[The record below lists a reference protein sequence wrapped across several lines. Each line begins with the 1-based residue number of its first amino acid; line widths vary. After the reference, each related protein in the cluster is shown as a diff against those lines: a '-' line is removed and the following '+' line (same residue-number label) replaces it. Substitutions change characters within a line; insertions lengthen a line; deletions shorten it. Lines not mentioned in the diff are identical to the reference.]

1 MDFPLLDEL
10 RKTNERCSIH
20 DVPFTQLKDY
30 EPFCVE
36 CRKERLRAIEQD
48 AVDQS
53 FKEYERRRTIEVLD
67 TDSIVGDPKL
77 LQVSFNN
84 YQTDNGE
91 TTAAL
96 LKARQIAAEYMKV
109 IQTEKRLEKR
119 IAEIKK
125 RLEETKAESEDKKEL
140 EALKKELLEVPKFNT
155 IFTGVPGVGKS
166 HLAMGMLRAIN
177 ETANPMMSCL
187 FVSVNDLFRLI
198 KSSFGK
204 PDSKYSE
211 LNMTSLLSS
220 VDLLV
225 IDDLGSEASFRRGE
239 KDKEAGNY
247 TQNVLFGILNARQ
260 RTIITTNLNSDDLE
274 DVYNAKIV
282 SRLYKGVEG
291 RIIKF
296 TSATNDKRSKVE
308 F

>member
-1 MDFPLLDEL
+1 MDFPLLNEL
-10 RKTNERCSIH
+10 RKTSGYCQKHNI
-20 DVPFTQLKDY
+20 PLTQLKDY

-36 CRKERLRAIEQD
+36 CRKEYLQNVEQES
-48 AVDQS
+48 VNRT
-53 FKEYERRRTIEVLD
+53 FKEHERRRTIEVLE

-77 LQVSFNN
+77 LQVSFHD
-84 YQTDNGE
+84 YQTDNEE
-91 TTAAL
+91 TKAAL

-109 IQTEKRLEKR
+109 IQTEKQLEKM
-119 IAEIKK
+119 I
-125 RLEETKAESEDKKEL
+125 AESEDKEEKA
-140 EALKKELLEVPKFNT
+140 ALKKKLLEVPKFNT

-177 ETANPMMSCL
+177 DTADPMMSCL

-211 LNMTSLLSS
+211 LNMTNLLSS

-225 IDDLGSEASFRRGE
+225 IDDLGSEASFRRE
-239 KDKEAGNY
+239 KKDKEAGNY

-260 RTIITTNLNSDDLE
+260 RTIITTNLGSDDLE

-296 TSATNDKRSKVE
+296 TSATTDKRSKVK

>member
-1 MDFPLLDEL
+1 
-10 RKTNERCSIH
+10 
-20 DVPFTQLKDY
+20 
-30 EPFCVE
+30 
-36 CRKERLRAIEQD
+36 
-48 AVDQS
+48 
-53 FKEYERRRTIEVLD
+53 
-67 TDSIVGDPKL
+67 
-77 LQVSFNN
+77 
-84 YQTDNGE
+84 
-91 TTAAL
+91 
-96 LKARQIAAEYMKV
+96 MKV
-109 IQTEKRLEKR
+109 IQIEKRLEK
-119 IAEIKK
+119 EI
-125 RLEETKAESEDKKEL
+125 AESEDKEEKA
-140 EALKKELLEVPKFNT
+140 ALKKQLLEIPKFNT

-166 HLAMGMLRAIN
+166 HLAMGMLKAIN
-177 ETANPMMSCL
+177 ETADPMMSCL

-211 LNMTSLLSS
+211 LNMTGLLSS

-225 IDDLGSEASFRRGE
+225 IDDLGSEASFRRE
-239 KDKEAGNY
+239 KKDKEAGNY

-260 RTIITTNLNSDDLE
+260 RTIITTNLSSDDLE

-296 TSATNDKRSKVE
+296 TSATTDKRSKVK

>member
-1 MDFPLLDEL
+1 MDFPLLNEL
-10 RKTNERCSIH
+10 WKTNGCCPIH
-20 DVPFTQLKDY
+20 NTPLIQLKDY
-30 EPFCVE
+30 DPFCVE
-36 CRKERLRAIEQD
+36 CRKEYLRNVEQES
-48 AVDQS
+48 VNRT
-53 FKEYERRRTIEVLD
+53 FKEHERRRTIEVLE

-77 LQVSFNN
+77 WQVSFNN
-84 YQTDNGE
+84 YKTDNEE
-91 TTAAL
+91 TKAAL
-96 LKARQIAAEYMKV
+96 LKARQIATEYMKV
-109 IQTEKRLEKR
+109 IQIEKRLEK
-119 IAEIKK
+119 EI
-125 RLEETKAESEDKKEL
+125 AESEDKEEKA
-140 EALKKELLEVPKFNT
+140 ALKKQLLEIPKFNT

-166 HLAMGMLRAIN
+166 HLAMGMLKAIN
-177 ETANPMMSCL
+177 ETADPMMSCL
-187 FVSVNDLFRLI
+187 FVSINDLFRLI

-211 LNMTSLLSS
+211 LNMTGLLSS

-225 IDDLGSEASFRRGE
+225 IDDLGSEASFRRE
-239 KDKEAGNY
+239 KKDKEAGNY

-260 RTIITTNLNSDDLE
+260 RTIITTNLSSDDLE

-296 TSATNDKRSKVE
+296 TSATTDKRSKVK

>member
-10 RKTNERCSIH
+10 RKTNERCPIH
-20 DVPFTQLKDY
+20 NIPLNQFKDH
-30 EPFCVE
+30 EPFCME
-36 CRKERLRAIEQD
+36 CKKKYLRNIEQETVNR
-48 AVDQS
+48 A
-53 FKEYERRRTIEVLD
+53 FEKHERRRTIEVLE

-77 LQVSFNN
+77 WQASFNN
-84 YQTDNGE
+84 YQTDNEE
-91 TTAAL
+91 TKNAL
-96 LKARQIAAEYMKV
+96 LKARQIAAEYLKA
-109 IQTEKRLEKR
+109 IQIEKQLEKK
-119 IAEIKK
+119 IAV
-125 RLEETKAESEDKKEL
+125 SEDKEEKA
-140 EALKKELLEVPKFNT
+140 ALKKKLLEVPKFNT

-211 LNMTSLLSS
+211 LNMTRLLSS